1 MQQVKLPSQRC
12 GVEEFQ
18 KLKKHNNLLS
28 ALLGNGMMLSGRCSG
43 TGIRLL
49 QLLDTEVSVETE
61 GGT

>member
-1 MQQVKLPSQRC
+1 MQQVKLPRQRC
-12 GVEEFQ
+12 GVEESL

-28 ALLGNGMMLSGRCSG
+28 ALLGNGMMLSDRCSG

-49 QLLDTEVSVETE
+49 LLLVTEASVETE